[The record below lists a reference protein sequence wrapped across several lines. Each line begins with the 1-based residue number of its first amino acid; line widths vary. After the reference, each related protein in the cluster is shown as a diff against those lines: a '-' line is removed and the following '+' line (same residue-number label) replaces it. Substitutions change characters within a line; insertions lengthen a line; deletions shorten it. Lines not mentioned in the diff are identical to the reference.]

1 MTTAMSEQNTHRE
14 AAVQQQQ
21 AAAQPRNLNA
31 ELQVLAKFGGFN
43 VLESSVDGIQN
54 LNPERKARRNIFLTD
69 PERASERKEL
79 EKRLEMWVDM
89 LQGNKSISEMIE
101 LCQKKSAAVSDL
113 LSQNQLKAVEEVK
126 QLEKSYRTVMLFY
139 KNTDSDKIKNISIV
153 NASMEQLTD
162 LDNSF
167 FIDAIADELRA
178 NYDRLDLRTNY
189 SLLVIPG
196 YLGSNK
202 VIEKW
207 AKIAHDNKVMIY
219 TDFADL
225 EKPDDVIEMFF
236 DSNLSGGDVYK
247 SNVCMACNYLV
258 GRGRYAELGET
269 EDLLIPPS
277 AALAGSV
284 YKTVMA
290 QVTAGKKYGS
300 MSEVDGVAFNL
311 KKSEISELEKIGL
324 IPMVK
329 EYGKVMAFSAKT
341 LFNGDNLG
349 LQTYSVVR
357 VFDWVTKVLMDFLNR
372 RAFENWNSK
381 AERDLRGQISKFLDS
396 IQGPGRLIEK
406 FKILRFERDPK
417 QKDRIFLDIHLTPYF
432 PAKSFVIKLE
442 GTRGMTRM
450 TGTAIMHRM
459 HKQSLF

>member
-14 AAVQQQQ
+14 AAVQQQ

-69 PERASERKEL
+69 PERAPERKEL

-89 LQGNKSISEMIE
+89 LQGNKSISE
-101 LCQKKSAAVSDL
+101 
-113 LSQNQLKAVEEVK
+113 LKAVEEVK

-442 GTRGMTRM
+442 GTKGDDENDWNSDY
-450 TGTAIMHRM
+450 A
-459 HKQSLF
+459 QDA

>member
-21 AAAQPRNLNA
+21 AAAQSRNLNA

-290 QVTAGKKYGS
+290 HRRQ
-300 MSEVDGVAFNL
+300 
-311 KKSEISELEKIGL
+311 EIRFHERGGRSGFQPEE
-324 IPMVK
+324 
-329 EYGKVMAFSAKT
+329 
-341 LFNGDNLG
+341 
-349 LQTYSVVR
+349 
-357 VFDWVTKVLMDFLNR
+357 
-372 RAFENWNSK
+372 
-381 AERDLRGQISKFLDS
+381 ERDLRTGEDWPDSHGEGIRQGDGVLRQDVIQRRQPGLADLFGGTCVRLGDQGIDGLPQPARLRELEQQGGEGFARTNQQVPGQH
-396 IQGPGRLIEK
+396 PGSR
-406 FKILRFERDPK
+406 
-417 QKDRIFLDIHLTPYF
+417 TPD
-432 PAKSFVIKLE
+432 
-442 GTRGMTRM
+442 
-450 TGTAIMHRM
+450 
-459 HKQSLF
+459 